1 MENENKTRRK
11 SKLRQPEIRSLTR
24 QKESRKVEKIKKPKN
39 KIKWKKYLIFLTSL
53 ITLIVA
59 YILYQLKFGSC
70 EFWNTYERNYNKIVY
85 GDEKYCYRKINTN
98 LINEKLLDEIVGQD
112 DAIEL
117 IKGSLNL
124 ANNDEYI
131 QIIFQGS
138 TGIGKTLA
146 SEIIAKNY
154 PNPSNVQKYIWKVHE
169 FFNLFEIAKS
179 RLSKCGFNLI
189 ILDDLEI
196 DEYPID
202 FLKEFE
208 QQLRDEARRDNFRI
222 VLLAIFK
229 DTMTDKIKEDLNN
242 FVIIDFNPLSKDDF
256 IKCIEIHLKLFNIT
270 MNAQELEELKEI
282 DYSASGCKLISKK
295 LVSV

>member
-1 MENENKTRRK
+1 MEDENKRIRK
-11 SKLRQPEIRSLTR
+11 SKLRQSEIRSLTK
-24 QKESRKVEKIKKPKN
+24 QKDSRKVEKIKKPKN
-39 KIKWKKYLIFLTSL
+39 KIQWKKYLIFLTSL
-53 ITLIVA
+53 ITLIIA
-59 YILYQLKFGSC
+59 FILYQLKFGSC

-85 GDEKYCYRKINTN
+85 GDEKYCYRKIDTN
-98 LINEKLLDEIVGQD
+98 LVNIRLLDEIVGQD

-131 QIIFQGS
+131 QMIFHGV

-146 SEIIAKNY
+146 SEIIARNF
-154 PNPSNVQKYIWKVHE
+154 PNPTNVQKYIWKVHE
-169 FFNLFEIAKS
+169 FFNLFEIARS

-196 DEYPID
+196 DEYAIEL
-202 FLKEFE
+202 LKDFE
-208 QQLRDEARRDNFRI
+208 QQMRDEGKRSNFRI

-229 DTMTDKIKEDLNN
+229 DTMTDKIKDDLKN

-270 MNAQELEELKEI
+270 MNAQEFEELKEI
-282 DYSASGCKLISKK
+282 DYSSSGCKLISKK